1 MANKATIRQ
10 ARYDEKNTR
19 IVKMKLNL
27 KKDRD
32 ILEKLD
38 SEPNKQGYIKKVI
51 REDIKKSSIE

>member
-27 KKDRD
+27 KTDRD